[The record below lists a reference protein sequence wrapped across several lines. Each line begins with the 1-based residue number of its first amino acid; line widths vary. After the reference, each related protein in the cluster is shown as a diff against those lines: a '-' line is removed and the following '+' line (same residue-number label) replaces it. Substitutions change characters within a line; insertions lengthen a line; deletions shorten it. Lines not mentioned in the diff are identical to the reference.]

1 MYLTNIV
8 FWLIQMND
16 LIETTPELAVTLFPV
31 LNYSKN
37 VLNLPYLNYL
47 FLFFLQLLCIILLDM
62 FSYNLVSH
70 SIKVDFFKIQIN
82 CCHNKQ
88 TS

>member
-16 LIETTPELAVTLFPV
+16 LIETTPELAVILFPV

-37 VLNLPYLNYL
+37 VLNLPYLNFFFFFFATTVYNSTRYV
-47 FLFFLQLLCIILLDM
+47 FLQ
-62 FSYNLVSH
+62 FSISQYKSR
-70 SIKVDFFKIQIN
+70 FF
-82 CCHNKQ
+82 
-88 TS
+88 